1 MKYILSLLFLQICT
15 LEANKV
21 TYEDLLSSASNN
33 SFRLKLVKS
42 DENIESSKLETIY
55 ADYYPTLNL
64 SYNTEY
70 NRDLNGL
77 SAGTESV
84 GDTVITNGTRYQ
96 SSLSLN
102 LNYELYHFGVTDD
115 SVEIAKRE
123 VDNKEYAWCEEEKKL
138 HQNILDRYSSAIKSN
153 IKSALKS
160 QMLDIRQKLYKVKK
174 RLYKAGK
181 YSKVDLGDEAISIID
196 LEREVELSDLQYQ
209 EDIIEL
215 SKLSHVEL
223 DKDATE
229 LLSIDYSIENIIEND
244 FEETAL
250 GFKYSNQILQKEQE
264 ISQLDSYQYPTISM
278 YGNYYMYGSDPDDVY
293 DSAEAIRKNSWK
305 LGLSIRLNIFEGFK
319 YTNNSQ
325 TLRHEL
331 LRIKQERDL
340 NQRDY
345 EYNSKIKHNKI
356 SHLNTLYKKDFKLQT
371 QTKEKIKMI
380 KRLRENYQIDSASE
394 LNALLEGLERELN
407 LKIENA
413 EIAYEKAS
421 LDILYRGVNQCTQ
434 H

>member
-1 MKYILSLLFLQICT
+1 MKYIISILFL
-15 LEANKV
+15 LMFNLKANEV
-21 TYEDLLSSASNN
+21 TYQDLLDSASTN
-33 SFRLKLVKS
+33 SFKLKLLES
-42 DENIESSKLETIY
+42 DENIESSKLDTVY

-70 NRDLNGL
+70 NKDLNGFN
-77 SAGTESV
+77 AGTESV

-102 LNYELYHFGVTDD
+102 LSYELYHFGVTDD
-115 SVEIAKRE
+115 SIEIAKRE
-123 VDNKEYAWCEEEKKL
+123 VDTKEYIWCEEEKRL
-138 HQNILDRYSSAIKSN
+138 HQNILERYSSAIKSD
-153 IKSALKS
+153 IKSGLKS
-160 QMLDIRQKLYKVKK
+160 QMLDIRQKIYEVKK

-223 DKDATE
+223 DKETAK
-229 LLSIDYSIENIIEND
+229 LLKIDFSQSKIIQDE

-264 ISQLDSYQYPTISM
+264 ISQFDHAQYPTISM
-278 YGNYYMYGSDPDDVY
+278 YGNYYMYGSDPEDVAE
-293 DSAEAIRKNSWK
+293 SAEAIRKNSWK

-319 YTNNSQ
+319 YSNNSQ

-340 NQRDY
+340 NKREY
-345 EYNSKIKHNKI
+345 NYNSKIKHNKI
-356 SHLNTLYKKDFKLQT
+356 SHLDTLYDKDSKLQK
-371 QTKEKIKMI
+371 QTKKKIKMI
-380 KRLRENYQIDSASE
+380 KRLRKNRQIDSASE

-407 LKIENA
+407 LQIETA
-413 EIAYEKAS
+413 EIAYEKVS
-421 LDILYRGVNQCTQ
+421 LDILHRGINECTQ

>member
-1 MKYILSLLFLQICT
+1 MKHYLLLYFILPIVLH
-15 LEANKV
+15 ANEV
-21 TYEDLLSSASNN
+21 TYEELLNSASVN
-33 SFRLKLVKS
+33 SFKLKLLKS

-55 ADYYPTLNL
+55 SEYYPTLNL

-70 NRDLNGL
+70 NRDLNGFN
-77 SAGTESV
+77 AGTESV

-96 SSLSLN
+96 SSLSLS

-115 SVEIAKRE
+115 SIEIAKRE
-123 VDNKEYAWCEEEKKL
+123 VDTKEYVWCEEEKRL
-138 HQNILDRYSSAIKSN
+138 HQSILERYSSAIKSN
-153 IKSALKS
+153 AKSELKS
-160 QMLDIRQKLYKVKK
+160 QMLDIHQKLYEVKK

-215 SKLSHVEL
+215 SNLSHVEL
-223 DKDATE
+223 DKDSSK
-229 LLSIDYSIENIIEND
+229 LLSIEMSESKVLQDK
-244 FEETAL
+244 FEDTAL
-250 GFKYSNQILQKEQE
+250 GFKYSNQIMQKEQE
-264 ISQLDSYQYPTISM
+264 IEQLTHAQYPTISM
-278 YGNYYMYGSDPDDVY
+278 YGNYYMYGADPDDVAE
-293 DSAEAIRKNSWK
+293 SADAIRKNSWK

-319 YTNNSQ
+319 YSNNSQ

-340 NQRDY
+340 SKRDY
-345 EYNSKIKHNKI
+345 EYNSKVKHNKI
-356 SHLNTLYKKDFKLQT
+356 SHLDVLYEKDSHLQQQTTKK
-371 QTKEKIKMI
+371 IAMI
-380 KRLRENYQIDSASE
+380 KRLRENQQIDSASE

-407 LKIENA
+407 LRIEKA

-421 LDILYRGVNQCTQ
+421 LEILHRGVSQCTQ

>member
-1 MKYILSLLFLQICT
+1 MKHYLILYFILPIVLHGN
-15 LEANKV
+15 EV
-21 TYEDLLSSASNN
+21 TYEELLNSASVN
-33 SFRLKLVKS
+33 SFKLKLLKS
-42 DENIESSKLETIY
+42 DENIESSKLESVY

-70 NRDLNGL
+70 NRDLNGF
-77 SAGTESV
+77 STGTESV

-123 VDNKEYAWCEEEKKL
+123 VDTKEYVWCEEEKRL
-138 HQNILDRYSSAIKSN
+138 HQNILERYSSAIKSDA
-153 IKSALKS
+153 KSELKS
-160 QMLDIRQKLYKVKK
+160 QMLDIRQKLYEVKK

-196 LEREVELSDLQYQ
+196 LEKEVELADLQYQ

-223 DKDATE
+223 DKESTK
-229 LLSIDYSIENIIEND
+229 LLSIDSSKSLLIQDE

-250 GFKYSNQILQKEQE
+250 GFKYSNQILQKQQE
-264 ISQLDSYQYPTISM
+264 IKLLEHTQYPTISM
-278 YGNYYMYGSDPDDVY
+278 YGNYYMYGSDPDDVVE
-293 DSAEAIRKNSWK
+293 SAEAIRNNSWK

-319 YTNNSQ
+319 YINNSQ
-325 TLRHEL
+325 TLRYEL

-340 NQRDY
+340 NKRDY
-345 EYNSKIKHNKI
+345 EYNSKIKNNKI
-356 SHLNTLYKKDFKLQT
+356 AHLDTLYEKDSHLQK

-380 KRLRENYQIDSASE
+380 KKLRENSQIDSVSE

-407 LKIENA
+407 LQTEMA
-413 EIAYEKAS
+413 EMAYEKAS
-421 LDILYRGVNQCTQ
+421 LDILHRGVNQCTQ